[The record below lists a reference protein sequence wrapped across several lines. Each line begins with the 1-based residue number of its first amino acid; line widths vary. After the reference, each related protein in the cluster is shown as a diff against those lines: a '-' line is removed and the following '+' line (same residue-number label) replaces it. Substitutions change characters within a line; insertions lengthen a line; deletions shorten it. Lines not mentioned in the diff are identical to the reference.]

1 MTGIALSQRFFSRKR
16 KWASAR
22 QLAWHNQT
30 VDITFWDVFSGLIH
44 SLIVR
49 LTNRYTGF
57 SMVGKRFSTISIPQ
71 RLRYIRTTEQN
82 LVILDDGSHVPE
94 LWVRWRWSCSDFR
107 DYRQLKWRQLFRRLN
122 DEQKTTNLGCRKSL
136 IFFLCLQALW
146 GVPAS
151 GGGIIP
157 ETRWKRSLGQ
167 KLFAICAFSDK
178 RACWFLSAVSN
189 VPDFLPSANQFLYY
203 QCIST
208 QKKRG
213 LHACPLSALTSL

>member
-16 KWASAR
+16 KWASTR

-30 VDITFWDVFSGLIH
+30 VDITFGNVFSGLIH

-49 LTNRYTGF
+49 VTNRYTGF

-82 LVILDDGSHVPE
+82 LVILNDGSHVPE
-94 LWVRWRWSCSDFR
+94 LWVCWRWSCSDFR

-122 DEQKTTNLGCRKSL
+122 DEQKTTNLGCQKSL

-151 GGGIIP
+151 GVELYQKHAGSAH
-157 ETRWKRSLGQ
+157 RVKNSL
-167 KLFAICAFSDK
+167 
-178 RACWFLSAVSN
+178 LSAHFQTNALADS
-189 VPDFLPSANQFLYY
+189 FLPFQMCLISFHLRTNFCITSA
-203 QCIST
+203 SAH
-208 QKKRG
+208 KKRG